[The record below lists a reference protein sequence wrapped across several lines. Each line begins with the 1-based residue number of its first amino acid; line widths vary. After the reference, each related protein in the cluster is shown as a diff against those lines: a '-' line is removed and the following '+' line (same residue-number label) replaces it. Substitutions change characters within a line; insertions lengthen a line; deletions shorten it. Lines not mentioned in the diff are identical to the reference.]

1 MKAIICGGGTGG
13 HVYPAIAIS
22 EVIESAYKDSEII
35 FVGRS
40 GGKEN
45 TAYENTKKE
54 LFLLDVS
61 GISRSLSLKNL
72 SSILKAVRAKAYSKK
87 LLQWIKPDIVI
98 GTGGYV
104 CWPMLSSAIELKIP
118 TLLHESNAYPG
129 MVTRMLAHRCTGVM
143 LNYEA
148 ALSYLPK
155 ANNTILTGT
164 PLRRGFK
171 LYTRESARRMLGIK
185 DDEIMIL
192 SFGGSLGSSSINDA
206 IIAMMEEFS
215 KPREK
220 IRHFHASG
228 KNHYEEIKK
237 KHPSLVRG
245 EAGCKILPFIENM
258 PLYMR
263 ACDLAITRSGAI
275 TLSELAASGVGAILV
290 PSPNVSENHQLKNAK
305 SLVDMGAA
313 IMIEESA
320 LDSDRLI
327 KEVKELINNK
337 QLLYRLKRR
346 IAKTI
351 NNNSSSLIESAIKTA
366 IDTV

>member
-22 EVIESAYKDSEII
+22 EVIESAYPDSEIF
-35 FVGRS
+35 FVGRR

-54 LFLLDVS
+54 LFLLDVA
-61 GISRSLSLKNL
+61 GISRSLSIKNL
-72 SSILKAVRAKAYSKK
+72 SSILKAIRAKASSKK
-87 LLQWIKPDIVI
+87 LLKRIKPDIVI

-129 MVTRMLAHRCTGVM
+129 MVTRMLAHKCTGVM
-143 LNYEA
+143 LNYDA
-148 ALSYLPK
+148 AISCLPK
-155 ANNTILTGT
+155 ANNAILTGT
-164 PLRRGFK
+164 PVRRGFEY
-171 LYTRESARRMLGIK
+171 YTRESARKLLGVK

-192 SFGGSLGSSSINDA
+192 SFGGSLGSSCLNDA
-206 IIAMMEEFS
+206 IIEMMEKFS
-215 KPREK
+215 RPSEK

-228 KNHYEEIKK
+228 KNHFEEIKK
-237 KHPSLVRG
+237 KHPALVVG
-245 EAGCKILPFIENM
+245 DSGCKILPFIDDM

-263 ACDLAITRSGAI
+263 ACDIAITRSGAI

-290 PSPNVSENHQLKNAK
+290 PSPNVSDNHQFKNAK
-305 SLVDMGAA
+305 TLVDMGAA
-313 IMIEESA
+313 IMIEESC
-320 LDSDRLI
+320 LNGERLI
-327 KEVKELINNK
+327 KEAKELINNK

-346 IAKTI
+346 ISKTI
-351 NNNSSSLIESAIKTA
+351 NRNSPTLIKSAIKTA
-366 IDTV
+366 LDTV